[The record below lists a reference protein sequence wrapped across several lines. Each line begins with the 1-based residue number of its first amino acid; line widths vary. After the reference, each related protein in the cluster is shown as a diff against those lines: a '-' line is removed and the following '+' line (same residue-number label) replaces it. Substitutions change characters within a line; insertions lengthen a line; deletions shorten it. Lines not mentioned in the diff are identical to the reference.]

1 MESNITSLAIFIA
14 QQAGNQ
20 ISALEKDYHIMI
32 PIQYNPIL
40 FCIDLNHYNKQVC
53 Q

>member
-32 PIQYNPIL
+32 PIQYNPTL
-40 FCIDLNHYNKQVC
+40 L
-53 Q
+53 